1 MPRLDPPFYRSHHA
15 GVPGRKR
22 SQSSG
27 CHHRKLMR
35 SLQAGD
41 PKRLLDAS
49 AQMMS
54 YTAQLGMEMDEGEVD
69 LIQFIITL

>member
-1 MPRLDPPFYRSHHA
+1 
-15 GVPGRKR
+15 
-22 SQSSG
+22 
-27 CHHRKLMR
+27 MR